1 MKTFPNFSEKA
12 VCRVCGTKDDK
23 ECVLIPV
30 DGTEVGG
37 NVKVTPV
44 HVDCLQADSFRYSE
58 KLHIFYKGGF

>member
-1 MKTFPNFSEKA
+1 MKTFPNFPEDT

-30 DGTEVGG
+30 DGTE
-37 NVKVTPV
+37 KEAPV